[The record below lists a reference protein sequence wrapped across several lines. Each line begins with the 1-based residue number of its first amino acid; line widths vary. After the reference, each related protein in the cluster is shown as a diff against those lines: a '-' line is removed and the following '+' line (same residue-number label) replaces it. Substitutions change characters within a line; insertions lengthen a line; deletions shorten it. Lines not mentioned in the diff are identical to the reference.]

1 MQRLLEMF
9 KPFASIMQE
18 GNASEWFDI
27 KPENLYMIGHVYME
41 KCNRIIFRIEGVKNS
56 VSMGD

>member
-9 KPFASIMQE
+9 KPFASIMKE

-27 KPENLYMIGHVYME
+27 KTENLYILLVV
-41 KCNRIIFRIEGVKNS
+41 NVLNEGVKNS